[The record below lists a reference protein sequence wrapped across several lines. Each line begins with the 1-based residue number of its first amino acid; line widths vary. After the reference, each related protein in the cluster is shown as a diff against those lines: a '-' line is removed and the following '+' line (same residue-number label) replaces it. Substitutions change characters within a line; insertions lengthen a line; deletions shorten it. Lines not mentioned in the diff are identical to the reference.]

1 MGQQTLR
8 GWVVLAGMLL
18 AGCQNVPSTAIRQ
31 PLSALPSVPV
41 AAAEGNG
48 AIFQTGTTVPL
59 FEDRRARRVGDT
71 LTVNLVEKTSANR
84 RSETSESRAAE
95 ADISVPPP
103 VVLGKN
109 LPFNLGT
116 TSWAPDA
123 SMTHAFKDNDTNSNT
138 ITGTIA
144 VTVIEVLP
152 NGHLVVA
159 GEKQVAVNNDTDY
172 IRLAGVVNP
181 ANITAGNTVNST
193 QLANAQIESK
203 NAQGL
208 DQAQVTS
215 MLARFF
221 LTLLPF

>member
-1 MGQQTLR
+1 MRFAHLAALCLLSC
-8 GWVVLAGMLL
+8 VLW
-18 AGCQNVPSTAIRQ
+18 GCQSVPSTAIRQ
-31 PLSALPSVPV
+31 PLSARPPVPV
-41 AAAEGNG
+41 AADAGNG
-48 AIFQTGTTVPL
+48 AIYQAGTTMPL
-59 FEDRRARRVGDT
+59 FEDRRARRVGDI

-84 RSETSESRAAE
+84 KSETSESRAAE
-95 ADISVPPP
+95 AEISVPPP
-103 VVLGKN
+103 AVLGKS

-123 SMTHAFKDNDTNSNT
+123 SISQAFKDNDTNSNT

-144 VTVIEVLP
+144 VTVVEVLP

-181 ANITAGNTVNST
+181 ANITASNTVNST
-193 QLANAQIESK
+193 QLANVQIESK

-208 DQAQVTS
+208 DQAQLTS